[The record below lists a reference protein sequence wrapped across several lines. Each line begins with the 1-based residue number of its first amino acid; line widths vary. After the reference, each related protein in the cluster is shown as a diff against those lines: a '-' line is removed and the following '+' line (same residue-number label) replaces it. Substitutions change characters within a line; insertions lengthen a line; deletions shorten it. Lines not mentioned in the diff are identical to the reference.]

1 MQCKK
6 LAPEVMGS
14 MSSRG
19 HSAGMSKQQMKFF
32 LRSSKHSILSLPEA
46 KFLNL
51 SAGSIV
57 LLLFPT
63 SGYMEES
70 TQLCGLGQQQAHG
83 QGLDPRWVHVSAPE
97 EELQGLPLH
106 TLSME
111 QQKRTS
117 VFVVK

>member
-1 MQCKK
+1 M
-6 LAPEVMGS
+6 
-14 MSSRG
+14 
-19 HSAGMSKQQMKFF
+19 
-32 LRSSKHSILSLPEA
+32 
-46 KFLNL
+46 
-51 SAGSIV
+51 

-63 SGYMEES
+63 SGYVEES

-83 QGLDPRWVHVSAPE
+83 QGLDPRWVRVSAPE